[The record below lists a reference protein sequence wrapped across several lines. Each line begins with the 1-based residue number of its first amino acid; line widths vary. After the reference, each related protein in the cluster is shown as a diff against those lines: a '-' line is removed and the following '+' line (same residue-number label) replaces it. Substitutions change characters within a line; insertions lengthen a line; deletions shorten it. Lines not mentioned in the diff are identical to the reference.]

1 MAMNLDEIK
10 TETCKD
16 KTMLK
21 AIEYVK
27 TGKWHEMKDL
37 NEEEISIED
46 LTMLRHVRDELTVH
60 SDNVLLKK

>member
-1 MAMNLDEIK
+1 M
-10 TETCKD
+10 
-16 KTMLK
+16 
-21 AIEYVK
+21 
-27 TGKWHEMKDL
+27 HEMKDL